1 MLYLATLS
9 LSLAI
14 GGNRPAVVTRSAPMT
29 MAAPNAAPVYDGQ
42 YAAELRETATKM
54 TMKGKGLLACD
65 ESTGTVG
72 TRLEANGMENT
83 EANRMTWRNLLF
95 TTKGIEQYI
104 SGAILFEETLFQKDP
119 NGKPFVDVLGGL
131 NIVPGIKVD
140 TGLIPL
146 CGGGPGEKWCRG
158 LDQLAERCAGYYEQG
173 ARFAKWRTA
182 LQINVEEGCPTDLAI
197 EVASQDLARY
207 ARICQEAGLVPI
219 VEPEI
224 MIDGVHDIQTSVKV
238 QERVLTTV
246 YKKIQ
251 ENGVMLEGSLLKPAM
266 VVPGVDAAD
275 KSDPTEIA
283 QLTVRT
289 LERCVPGAMPGVT
302 FLSGGISEEDASIYL
317 NEINKVPRK
326 TQTRLTFSY
335 SRALQSSCIKTWK
348 GEAGNVDAAQKQLLA
363 RAQANGEA
371 SKGEYV
377 PGSQPSDEESL
388 FVKNYVY

>member
-1 MLYLATLS
+1 MPLGQVYQRIDVEKGMPSNLAV
-9 LSLAI
+9 AE
-14 GGNRPAVVTRSAPMT
+14 
-29 MAAPNAAPVYDGQ
+29 AAWG
-42 YAAELRETATKM
+42 
-54 TMKGKGLLACD
+54 
-65 ESTGTVG
+65 
-72 TRLEANGMENT
+72 
-83 EANRMTWRNLLF
+83 
-95 TTKGIEQYI
+95 
-104 SGAILFEETLFQKDP
+104 
-119 NGKPFVDVLGGL
+119 
-131 NIVPGIKVD
+131 
-140 TGLIPL
+140 
-146 CGGGPGEKWCRG
+146 
-158 LDQLAERCAGYYEQG
+158 
-173 ARFAKWRTA
+173 
-182 LQINVEEGCPTDLAI
+182 
-197 EVASQDLARY
+197 LARY